1 MRINRRSISLSV
13 DLGDFQM
20 KPDVGGMT
28 AAASHHCLKPFDIR
42 GIRIRVVCSFEKLR
56 DIVITLD

>member
-20 KPDVGGMT
+20 KPVGGMT
-28 AAASHHCLKPFDIR
+28 AAAFHHCLKPFDINM
-42 GIRIRVVCSFEKLR
+42 GNRIRMVLSFEK
-56 DIVITLD
+56 

>member
-20 KPDVGGMT
+20 KPVGGMN
-28 AAASHHCLKPFDIR
+28 AAVSHHCLKPLD
-42 GIRIRVVCSFEKLR
+42 IRIRLVLSSYDPGSRLTGYC
-56 DIVITLD
+56 D

>member
-20 KPDVGGMT
+20 KPVGGMT
-28 AAASHHCLKPFDIR
+28 AAASHHCLKSFNIR
-42 GIRIRVVCSFEKLR
+42 GNRIRMVPK
-56 DIVITLD
+56 TPGLDFL